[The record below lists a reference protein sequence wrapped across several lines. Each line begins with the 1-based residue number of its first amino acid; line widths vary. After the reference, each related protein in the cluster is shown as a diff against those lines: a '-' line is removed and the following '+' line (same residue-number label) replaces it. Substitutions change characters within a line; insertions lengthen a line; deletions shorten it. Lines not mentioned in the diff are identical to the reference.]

1 VVRASA
7 SESSDSADPVADR
20 VKTVYK
26 AASGK
31 RSIFQDDVTELA
43 ELNPVADQFKTM
55 YKAGSGKRLKWG
67 IFQDDVTASELA
79 EFENNPEAAQALRE
93 AATKSLTN
101 IDGAERSRRY
111 KAGAGAAVFCALLA
125 AFQLSTGA
133 PPAARALMA
142 LPLFF
147 ALGFT
152 GSGASGL

>member
-26 AASGK
+26 AGSGK

-67 IFQDDVTASELA
+67 IFQDDVTAGELA

-93 AATKSLTN
+93 VATKSLTN

-111 KAGAGAAVFCALLA
+111 KVLHS
-125 AFQLSTGA
+125 QS
-133 PPAARALMA
+133 
-142 LPLFF
+142 
-147 ALGFT
+147 
-152 GSGASGL
+152 